1 MSTTTRPLV
10 ASTCPDPSSL
20 ISNLAPWTPSGQDLS
35 DRSSDLTTSSSDSL
49 EPETTGPR
57 DITQKELNWSTLYWM
72 S

>member
-1 MSTTTRPLV
+1 M
-10 ASTCPDPSSL
+10 CPEPYSL
-20 ISNLAPWTPSGQDLS
+20 ISNLAPWTPSDQDLS

-57 DITQKELNWSTLYWM
+57 DITPRELSWLTLSWM

>member
-1 MSTTTRPLV
+1 M
-10 ASTCPDPSSL
+10 ANTCPEPFSL
-20 ISNLAPWTPSGQDLS
+20 ISNLAPWTLYDQDLS

-57 DITQKELNWSTLYWM
+57 DITPRELSWSTLSWM